1 MITGNRSALLAVS
14 FTILVPFA
22 ARAQVAPYVS
32 SGDRAAELARPMSNS
47 STGGAGTLAQRI
59 GHFDR
64 AKLRLLPGAH
74 DGAGTMHVMH
84 LLDGKAL
91 STSFQF
97 LDEAVIDP
105 RSGLG
110 EHFHDN
116 CEEMFMAIEGPDAQ
130 YTIDSHTSVIQT
142 PAGAPARMHS
152 SHAFYNPSDQ
162 PILWLDWGIGNFS
175 KAHDG
180 FNVGDDR
187 ANAPLEKIPQFV
199 NFHMDPA
206 LLKPVDRMNGGAGT
220 VMYRRL
226 LGPAEFFTP
235 WAYLDEVSIPS
246 ASSIGPA
253 TDSDMSEVY
262 FVLSGTGT
270 VTVNGETA
278 PIRQYDAI
286 PVDLGQTRSFAQT
299 GSAPLHMLMSGIA
312 RDEAAKRAY
321 LDKNAGEL
329 RPAAPPPKPK

>member
-1 MITGNRSALLAVS
+1 MSKILFCPALLPLLIA
-14 FTILVPFA
+14 TA
-22 ARAQVAPYVS
+22 APAQVAPYVTT
-32 SGDRAAELARPMSNS
+32 DHAAEIARPMSNS
-47 STGGAGTLAQRI
+47 STGGVGTLVQRI

-64 AKLRLLPGAH
+64 TQLRLLPGAH

-97 LDEAVIDP
+97 LDEAIIDP
-105 RSGLG
+105 HSGLG

-130 YTIDSHTSVIQT
+130 YTINSRTAVIKT
-142 PAGAPARMHS
+142 PAGAPARMGS

-180 FNVGDDR
+180 FNLGDDR
-187 ANAPLEKIPQFV
+187 ADAPLDKVPQFV
-199 NFHMDPA
+199 NFHIDPT
-206 LLKPVDRMNGGAGT
+206 LLKPVANMNGGTGT

-235 WAYLDEVSIPS
+235 WSYLDEVSVP
-246 ASSIGPA
+246 AGASIGAA
-253 TDSDMSEVY
+253 TDADMSEVY
-262 FVLSGTGT
+262 FVLSGAGT

-278 PIRQYDAI
+278 NIKQYDAI
-286 PVDLGQTRSFAQT
+286 PVDLGQTRSFTQT
-299 GSAPLHMLMSGIA
+299 ESEPLHMLMSGIA
-312 RDEAAKRAY
+312 RDSAAKRTF
-321 LDKNAGEL
+321 LNKNAGEL
-329 RPAAPPPKPK
+329 RPAGPPVGKVN